1 MYSCFLKVSFF
12 LSNLNLISL
21 TFYAWICVQMSSVW
35 HYYSIAQRW
44 SHTWTWLSST
54 LQCTMG
60 LGFLMLSWQKVS
72 ENTKKVQLHSDSHS
86 SQLFFGLVEWPSLS
100 SPHWQFLKLCF
111 LANISSV
118 THWGKNQYHAHKI
131 QSSESTKKSILVQ
144 CVFAHCLKITQNVVF

>member
-35 HYYSIAQRW
+35 HYSIAQRW

-111 LANISSV
+111 WPTSAVLHTVA
-118 THWGKNQYHAHKI
+118 KI
-131 QSSESTKKSILVQ
+131 SILFIEFNIQNPLKSRFRFIVYLP
-144 CVFAHCLKITQNVVF
+144 HCLKITQNVVF

>member
-1 MYSCFLKVSFF
+1 
-12 LSNLNLISL
+12 
-21 TFYAWICVQMSSVW
+21 MSSVW
-35 HYYSIAQRW
+35 HYSIAQRW

-118 THWGKNQYHAHKI
+118 THCGKNQYFAHRI
-131 QSSESTKKSILVQ
+131 QYSESTKKSISVH
-144 CVFAHCLKITQNVVF
+144 CVFAHCLKITQNVAFEFFYFGIFHQFLSCLVNLFDRKL